1 MLKNKKL
8 WIIILLLF
16 IIPSFFRLLRPGFF
30 PIQDDMQVFRLF
42 EMDKCF
48 QDFQIPCRWI
58 PDGGYQYG
66 YPQFNFYA
74 PGVYYFGEII
84 HLIGFQFIDSIKI
97 LFILGFVFS
106 GITMFILA
114 REFFG
119 NFPALIASL
128 LYTYA
133 PYHAQQVYV
142 RGSLS
147 EFWASVFFPLILW
160 GLYKLIHDGGK
171 RYILW
176 TAVSIAGLFLTH
188 NILSFLFIPIAVF
201 WTAFWLYFVKKAGLK
216 KIFLGI
222 VLGLGLSAFFVLPM
236 ITERADVHVET
247 LLGGYFDYRQ
257 HFVSLKELF
266 ISNHWGYGSSA
277 LGPIDD
283 LSLST
288 GIVHWIIGVA
298 GILIAL
304 FKYKKDRK
312 TSLLILGLGV
322 IEFVILFLMHE
333 KSSFIWSRLTFLSWL
348 QFPWRFLSL
357 SVFILSFLSAYAVF
371 SLPKLKY
378 IIGAVAVIAVLILHV
393 GFFAPSAWLNINDKD
408 KLTGDAWEKDLTA
421 SIFDYL
427 PIYAKLPPNH
437 KAPDAPEV
445 LDGNAI
451 FVKYEKGS
459 YFQKGEVK
467 VYKDA
472 TIRVPLYDFPGME
485 VRIDGKI
492 ADHVNND
499 CRNQKFCLGLITFKI
514 PEGIHKVS
522 VALRNTPIRLTGNI
536 ITLISFMAVIS
547 LIHKKKND

>member
-8 WIIILLLF
+8 WIIMLLLF
-16 IIPSFFRLLRPGFF
+16 IIPSFSRLLRPGFF

-42 EMDKCF
+42 EMDKCI

-74 PGVYYFGEII
+74 PGVYYLGEII

-106 GITMFILA
+106 GITMFVLA

-171 RYILW
+171 QYILW

-201 WTAFWLYFVKKAGLK
+201 WTAFWLYFMKKAGLK

-236 ITERADVHVET
+236 VTERADVHIET

-257 HFVSLKELF
+257 HFVSFKELF

-298 GILIAL
+298 GILI
-304 FKYKKDRK
+304 
-312 TSLLILGLGV
+312 
-322 IEFVILFLMHE
+322 
-333 KSSFIWSRLTFLSWL
+333 
-348 QFPWRFLSL
+348 
-357 SVFILSFLSAYAVF
+357 
-371 SLPKLKY
+371 
-378 IIGAVAVIAVLILHV
+378 
-393 GFFAPSAWLNINDKD
+393 
-408 KLTGDAWEKDLTA
+408 
-421 SIFDYL
+421 
-427 PIYAKLPPNH
+427 
-437 KAPDAPEV
+437 
-445 LDGNAI
+445 
-451 FVKYEKGS
+451 
-459 YFQKGEVK
+459 
-467 VYKDA
+467 
-472 TIRVPLYDFPGME
+472 
-485 VRIDGKI
+485 
-492 ADHVNND
+492 
-499 CRNQKFCLGLITFKI
+499 
-514 PEGIHKVS
+514 
-522 VALRNTPIRLTGNI
+522 
-536 ITLISFMAVIS
+536 
-547 LIHKKKND
+547 